1 MEVSPEMPGAGGGGA
16 LNGLF
21 VERNCGPSLRINL
34 SSNSKHT
41 KQNPVFTHL
50 PTSSDPT
57 GEGILPP
64 TPHPD

>member
-1 MEVSPEMPGAGGGGA
+1 MEVSPEEGA

-41 KQNPVFTHL
+41 PKSNVWP
-50 PTSSDPT
+50 PA
-57 GEGILPP
+57 P
-64 TPHPD
+64 TPAIVFRGVLQDSLVWPGL